1 MESIPIGSPSE
12 LTGIVAIIICI
23 LVVAFLSSSEAAL
36 ISVNRIRIRSL
47 AEKGNKKASLV
58 KDILSQHDRLFGTIL
73 LTENFFIIL
82 ATSIGTAILLNL
94 LGQEGWFVASMI
106 MTVLVVLLGEITPK
120 TIAVSHSEW
129 FALFVARPIKCLITI
144 THPVVWFFTRLPS
157 WILKVIGAKPPSSVF
172 ITEEDIRAMIELGEE
187 SGSLQEEE
195 KEMLE
200 KVFEFGD
207 TVAAEA
213 MVPRTEIVAIRDD
226 ATVRD
231 ALQLVKEKG
240 YSRYPVIHEKI
251 DQIVGILYIK
261 DILIKMSEEDIPHDT
276 PIKEFVREAYFIPEN
291 KRVSE
296 LLSEMQKKKFQIAIV
311 IDEYG
316 GTAGLITLEDLM
328 EEIVGSL
335 QDEFEKMKTEKDVE
349 VLDERNF
356 IVAGNTPLD
365 EVSDLIGFELESED
379 FNTIGGFVFGLFGR
393 LPEEG
398 EEIRYH
404 DLRFLVL
411 SLDGRKIS
419 KIKIT
424 KLK

>member
-1 MESIPIGSPSE
+1 MESIPIGAPDA

-23 LVVAFLSSSEAAL
+23 LVVAFLSSSEASL
-36 ISVNRIRIRSL
+36 ISVNRIRIRNL
-47 AEKGNKKASLV
+47 ADRGNKKAAV
-58 KDILSQHDRLFGTIL
+58 VREILQHHDRLFGTIL

-82 ATSIGTAILLNL
+82 ATSLGTAILLNL
-94 LGQEGWFVASMI
+94 LGQEGWFIASMI

-120 TIAVSHSEW
+120 TIAVSHSEG
-129 FALFVARPIKCLITI
+129 FALFVARPIRCLIKL

-157 WILKVIGAKPPSSVF
+157 WILKSMGGKPPSSVF

-213 MVPRTEIVAIRDD
+213 MVPRTEVVAIEDT

-261 DILIKMSEEDIPHDT
+261 DILIRMSEKEIPPDT

-291 KRVSE
+291 KKVSE

-311 IDEYG
+311 MDEYG

-335 QDEFEKMKTEKDVE
+335 EDEFEKMKTERDVE
-349 VLDERNF
+349 VIDERNF
-356 IVAGNTPLD
+356 IVAGTTALD
-365 EVSDLIGFELESED
+365 EVSDLIGMKIESED

-411 SLDGRKIS
+411 SMDGRKIA
-419 KIKIT
+419 KVKIT
-424 KLK
+424 KMN

>member
-1 MESIPIGSPSE
+1 
-12 LTGIVAIIICI
+12 
-23 LVVAFLSSSEAAL
+23 
-36 ISVNRIRIRSL
+36 
-47 AEKGNKKASLV
+47 
-58 KDILSQHDRLFGTIL
+58 
-73 LTENFFIIL
+73 
-82 ATSIGTAILLNL
+82 
-94 LGQEGWFVASMI
+94 
-106 MTVLVVLLGEITPK
+106 
-120 TIAVSHSEW
+120 
-129 FALFVARPIKCLITI
+129 
-144 THPVVWFFTRLPS
+144 
-157 WILKVIGAKPPSSVF
+157 
-172 ITEEDIRAMIELGEE
+172 ELGEE

-213 MVPRTEIVAIRDD
+213 MVPRTEIVAIEDT

-261 DILIKMSEEDIPHDT
+261 DILIRMSEEEITPDT
-276 PIKEFVREAYFIPEN
+276 PIKDFVREAYFIPEN

-311 IDEYG
+311 MDEYG

-335 QDEFEKMKTEKDVE
+335 EDEFERMKTDKDVE

-356 IVAGNTPLD
+356 IVAGTTPLD
-365 EVSDLIGFELESED
+365 EVSDLIGVKIESED

-411 SLDGRKIS
+411 AMDGKKIS
-419 KIKIT
+419 KVKIT